1 MGLISIPP
9 ISVSGLL
16 QAGNMTGAAGA
27 GSAGAGATSGVD
39 FASSLTSALD
49 ELAKVHQ
56 VADDLSLQAAT
67 GDLQAVQ
74 DMVIATTEAQ
84 LMTELVVNVRNKAVE
99 AFNDIMHM
107 QV

>member
-1 MGLISIPP
+1 MAILSIPP
-9 ISVSGLL
+9 IAVSGLA
-16 QAGNMTGAAGA
+16 QAGNLTGAAGA
-27 GSAGAGATSGVD
+27 AAGGAASGVD
-39 FASSLTSALD
+39 FANSLTSALD
-49 ELAKVHQ
+49 ELAKAHQ

>member
-1 MGLISIPP
+1 MAILSIPP
-9 ISVSGLL
+9 ISVSGLS
-16 QAGNMTGAAGA
+16 QAGNLTGAA
-27 GSAGAGATSGVD
+27 GSAGAVPGSGSD
-39 FASSLTSALD
+39 FAQSLTNALD
-49 ELAKVHQ
+49 DLAKAHQ

>member
-1 MGLISIPP
+1 MALFSIPP
-9 ISVSGLL
+9 ISVTGLL

-27 GSAGAGATSGVD
+27 AGAGAASGVD
-39 FASSLTSALD
+39 FANSLTSALD

>member
-1 MGLISIPP
+1 MALISIPP
-9 ISVSGLL
+9 ISVSGPL

-27 GSAGAGATSGVD
+27 PGAGAASGVD
-39 FASSLTSALD
+39 FANSLTSALD

>member
-1 MGLISIPP
+1 MSLISIPP
-9 ISVSGLL
+9 ISITGLL
-16 QAGNMTGAAGA
+16 QAGNLTGAA
-27 GSAGAGATSGVD
+27 GSAGAGAASGAD

-49 ELAKVHQ
+49 DLAKVHQ

>member
-1 MGLISIPP
+1 MALTSIPP

-16 QAGNMTGAAGA
+16 QAGNLTGAA
-27 GSAGAGATSGVD
+27 GSAGAGAASGAD
-39 FASSLTSALD
+39 FASSLTNALD
-49 ELAKVHQ
+49 DLAKVHQ

>member
-1 MGLISIPP
+1 MAIISIPP

-27 GSAGAGATSGVD
+27 AGAGAASGVD
-39 FASSLTSALD
+39 FANSLTSALD

-99 AFNDIMHM
+99 AFNDIMRM

>member
-1 MGLISIPP
+1 MIAIPP

-27 GSAGAGATSGVD
+27 AGAGAASGVD
-39 FASSLTSALD
+39 FANSLTSALD

-99 AFNDIMHM
+99 AFNDIMRM

>member
-1 MGLISIPP
+1 MAILSIPP
-9 ISVSGLL
+9 ISVGGLS
-16 QAGNMTGAAGA
+16 QAGNLTGAA
-27 GSAGAGATSGVD
+27 GSAGAGAASGAD
-39 FASSLTSALD
+39 FSKSLTNALD
-49 ELAKVHQ
+49 DLAKAHQ

>member
-1 MGLISIPP
+1 MALMSIPP

-16 QAGNMTGAAGA
+16 QAGNMTATAGA
-27 GSAGAGATSGVD
+27 AGAGATSGVD
-39 FASSLTSALD
+39 FANSLTSALD

>member
-1 MGLISIPP
+1 MIAIPP

-16 QAGNMTGAAGA
+16 QAGNMTATAG
-27 GSAGAGATSGVD
+27 GAGAGAASGVD
-39 FASSLTSALD
+39 FANSMTSALD

-84 LMTELVVNVRNKAVE
+84 LMTQLVVNVRNKAVE

>member
-1 MGLISIPP
+1 MAIISIPP

-16 QAGNMTGAAGA
+16 QAGNMTGASGA
-27 GSAGAGATSGVD
+27 PGASATSGVD

>member
-1 MGLISIPP
+1 MALISIPP

-16 QAGNMTGAAGA
+16 QAGNMTGTAGPP
-27 GSAGAGATSGVD
+27 GAGAASGVD
-39 FASSLTSALD
+39 FANSLTSALD

-99 AFNDIMHM
+99 AFNDIMRM

>member
-1 MGLISIPP
+1 MAILSIPP
-9 ISVSGLL
+9 IAVSGLS
-16 QAGNMTGAAGA
+16 QAGNLTGAAGA
-27 GSAGAGATSGVD
+27 AAGGAASGVD
-39 FASSLTSALD
+39 FANSL
-49 ELAKVHQ
+49 
-56 VADDLSLQAAT
+56 ADDLSLQAAT

>member
-1 MGLISIPP
+1 MSLSISP
-9 ISVSGLL
+9 ISVTGLL
-16 QAGNMTGAAGA
+16 QAGNLTGAA
-27 GSAGAGATSGVD
+27 GSAGAAGAASGAD

-49 ELAKVHQ
+49 DLAKVHQ

>member
-1 MGLISIPP
+1 MAILSIPP
-9 ISVSGLL
+9 IAVSGLS
-16 QAGNMTGAAGA
+16 QAGNVTGAAGA
-27 GSAGAGATSGVD
+27 AGAGAASGVD
-39 FASSLTSALD
+39 FAQSLTNALED
-49 ELAKVHQ
+49 LSKAHQ

>member
-1 MGLISIPP
+1 MAILSIPP

-27 GSAGAGATSGVD
+27 AGAGAASGVD
-39 FASSLTSALD
+39 FANSLTSALD

-99 AFNDIMHM
+99 AFNDIMRM

>member
-1 MGLISIPP
+1 MSLISIPP
-9 ISVSGLL
+9 ISVSGAL
-16 QAGNMTGAAGA
+16 QAGNVTAAA
-27 GSAGAGATSGVD
+27 GSAGGGAASGLD
-39 FASSLTSALD
+39 FANSLTSALD
-49 ELAKVHQ
+49 ELAKAHQ

>member
-1 MGLISIPP
+1 MAIISIPP

-27 GSAGAGATSGVD
+27 AGAGAASGVD
-39 FASSLTSALD
+39 FANSLTSALD

>member
-1 MGLISIPP
+1 M
-9 ISVSGLL
+9 
-16 QAGNMTGAAGA
+16 
-27 GSAGAGATSGVD
+27 
-39 FASSLTSALD
+39 
-49 ELAKVHQ
+49 HQ